1 MDAIHTQDKQQKQNI
16 DIKYWFKIRKVSPGG
31 PRRMMFKG
39 DHREIG
45 RECDSWVKIATGRV
59 QQ

>member
-1 MDAIHTQDKQQKQNI
+1 MLYTCRTNNRNR
-16 DIKYWFKIRKVSPGG
+16 FKIKKVSPGG

-39 DHREIG
+39 DHQEIG
-45 RECDSWVKIATGRV
+45 RERDSWVKIATGRV